1 MLRKIEIRVI
11 FFWKTLVGPPSPS
24 PLGLQG
30 CTSHLAS
37 RSPAP
42 TQGSNLGPLGCK
54 VSVLLSD
61 LSPES
66 CLACDNLFQSV
77 FWKSG
82 YDLAFEKTYSEFK

>member
-11 FFWKTLVGPPSPS
+11 FFWKMLVGPPVSISPGVTRLHITPGFS
-24 PLGLQG
+24 LP
-30 CTSHLAS
+30 C
-37 RSPAP
+37 P
-42 TQGSNLGPLGCK
+42 TQGSNIGPLGCK

-82 YDLAFEKTYSEFK
+82 YDLPFEKTYSEFK